1 MDEDLGEVSHD
12 YLVVEFSGE
21 VFEWRG
27 PAPFHFVR
35 VPENVAE
42 EIGEEAARISYGWGM
57 ILVQAFNGAGDT
69 FTPTVINFFAFWV
82 FQIPLAWLFGIHYA
96 LGPRGAFWAV
106 PAADVFLT
114 SAAFVISPK

>member
-57 ILVQAFNGAGDT
+57 IPGVLTLGDT
-69 FTPTVINFFAFWV
+69 RWYTSLWPKDGGYLV
-82 FQIPLAWLFGIHYA
+82 PLKDAVRRAEGVQVGDEVSLSMIV
-96 LGPRGAFWAV
+96 GAKA
-106 PAADVFLT
+106 
-114 SAAFVISPK
+114 